1 MCSHVFPSLQAIF
14 TQLVAGNGR
23 TAGAIA
29 PRVTEI
35 DEEAAAAATLDD
47 GIDEHMSAPSPPI
60 VAATVATVNS
70 VAHILSPSSS
80 VPSLVVGTDRG
91 SDDGKEDECLVKF

>member
-1 MCSHVFPSLQAIF
+1 MFPSLQAIF

-35 DEEAAAAATLDD
+35 DEEAVAAATLD